1 MFSMLVADIR
11 MVYIAVQEVPE
22 RAQLHAMVSKA
33 AHCC

>member
-22 RAQLHAMVSKA
+22 RAKLHAMVSKK
-33 AHCC
+33 AHSC